1 MKLRPAIFNPKEF
14 NERTSTGPA
23 GLNVSYQKKRFKDIK
38 NIEQSLSNKIR

>member
-23 GLNVSYQKKRFKDIK
+23 GLNVSYQKNDLRILKILNKVYQIK
-38 NIEQSLSNKIR
+38 